1 MRLPKSNLNRGI
13 FLYVLGNNMLLLGF
27 AFLISG
33 VVSCIYGEKERLF
46 FLLASSVMFMLGAFT
61 AYKNKNFTSQ
71 ISKKDGRLIVGLM
84 WLIVPLLGALPY
96 MFTLGK
102 FSFVNSLFESYSG
115 YTTTG
120 ASIIGNIASVPK
132 GLLFYRSL
140 TQWIGGLGFAM
151 LVIIFVRNFSDGSK
165 NLFNAEFNSI
175 EKEKERPHIKST
187 VYRIF
192 GIYTAFTILCCT
204 LLTLGEMNFFEA
216 ICHSFSTIST
226 GGFSVSDGNIGA
238 YSDYSQIVIMVFMF
252 LSGISYF
259 LLIWFVRGKWRRVF
273 HDEQL
278 RMYCFMTLAFGIG
291 FSLYFLSRSNMDF
304 LQSVKTSFFYVA
316 STLSSTGF
324 DLKAHNLGIF
334 VSAGLVLLMFI
345 GGCSASSSTGLKI
358 IRAVILLKYIPV
370 AMKRVFHPRAIIPVR
385 YNNKALRDSSVSLVF
400 GFFFLFFVIFLFGV
414 IGLTMAGN
422 DFTHAF
428 ALSAASIS
436 NIGPVMGSLADGFSY
451 NDLTSL
457 SKYLIITLML
467 IGRLEIYAFFAIL
480 SPSVWSKR

>member
-13 FLYVLGNNMLLLGF
+13 FLYILGNNLLLLCF
-27 AFLISG
+27 AFLVSG
-33 VVSCIYGEKERLF
+33 VVSCIYEEKESLF
-46 FLLASSVMFMLGAFT
+46 FFSASFAMLLLGLFT
-61 AYKNKNFTSQ
+61 TYKNKNFTCR

-84 WLIVPLLGALPY
+84 WLVVPFLGALPY
-96 MFTLGK
+96 MFILTK

-120 ASIIGNIASVPK
+120 ASIIADMATVPK

-151 LVIIFVRNFSDGSK
+151 LVIIFVRNFPDGSK

-192 GIYTAFTILCCT
+192 GIYTGFTILCCT
-204 LLTLGEMNFFEA
+204 LLSLGDMNFFEA
-216 ICHSFSTIST
+216 LCHTFSTIST
-226 GGFSVSDGNIGA
+226 GGFSVADGNIGS
-238 YSDYSQIVIMVFMF
+238 YSDYSQVVVMVFMF

-259 LLIWFVRGKWRRVF
+259 LLIWFVRGRWGKVF
-273 HDEQL
+273 RDEQL
-278 RMYCFMTLAFGIG
+278 RMYSLMTLVFGIG
-291 FSLYFLSRSNMDF
+291 FSLYFLSKSNMNF
-304 LQSVKTSFFYVA
+304 LQSIKTSFFYVV

-324 DLKAHNLGIF
+324 DLKAPGLGIF

-358 IRAVILLKYIPV
+358 IRSIILLKYIPV

-385 YNNKALRDSSVSLVF
+385 YNNKALQDSAVNLVF
-400 GFFFLFFVIFLFGV
+400 GFFFLFFVIFLFGL
-414 IGLTMAGN
+414 IGLTMTGN
-422 DFTHAF
+422 SFMHAF

-436 NIGPVMGSLADGFSY
+436 NIGPVMGSLAEGFSY
-451 NDLTSL
+451 NELSSL
-457 SKYLIITLML
+457 SKYIIIILML